1 MFIPQKYR
9 YVFVTFPRDVHDYA
23 GRIPLLRERQGGFA
37 VAPLTPSQSPLLQVF
52 CFVAG
57 DFASADAT
65 KGLCGRPLETFASRF
80 ALKPSRLHSVRQGD
94 DDADVDAAVLLLGRF
109 RVHHFHV
116 RLP

>member
-9 YVFVTFPRDVHDYA
+9 YVFVTFMRDVHDYA

-65 KGLCGRPLETFASRF
+65 KGLCGRPLESFAVVATPAMCKNILPVSAKWSSSSR
-80 ALKPSRLHSVRQGD
+80 VREHD
-94 DDADVDAAVLLLGRF
+94 DHLRDLTKMV
-109 RVHHFHV
+109 
-116 RLP
+116 